1 MKVSSNTGKVAAG
14 AIVSEELVQDS
25 EGKLFLLTDKA
36 QVLRTRLGE
45 IRRTGRVAQGVKIV
59 DPGPGDAISGIRVLE
74 DRRKAREEVDLQ
86 KLVKQE
92 FPTN

>member
-1 MKVSSNTGKVAAG
+1 MEK
-14 AIVSEELVQDS
+14 SEEL
-25 EGKLFLLTDKA
+25 G
-36 QVLRTRLGE
+36 
-45 IRRTGRVAQGVKIV
+45 VAQGVKIV

-92 FPTN
+92 ENSETDETIESSTDTESENIDETENTDEE